1 MQVLTL
7 EVDRLSKRPYNTHIA
22 TKEPSMLKLIGIV
35 AVVYVG
41 WALGLIQAVL
51 LVTAGLL
58 TAVAG
63 V

>member
-1 MQVLTL
+1 
-7 EVDRLSKRPYNTHIA
+7 
-22 TKEPSMLKLIGIV
+22 MLKLIGI
-35 AVVYVG
+35 AVVGYVG

>member
-1 MQVLTL
+1 
-7 EVDRLSKRPYNTHIA
+7 
-22 TKEPSMLKLIGIV
+22 MLKLIGFV

-41 WALGLIQAVL
+41 WALGLIQAVM

>member
-1 MQVLTL
+1 
-7 EVDRLSKRPYNTHIA
+7 
-22 TKEPSMLKLIGIV
+22 MLKLIGIV

-51 LVTAGLL
+51 LVTAGML

-63 V
+63 I